1 MENNVLEI
9 LKKTGAVLDNDH
21 FVGTSGGHFDT
32 YVNKDALYPHTKE
45 TSAVC
50 QLFAEKYKDLD
61 IDVVAGPA
69 LGGIILSQWT
79 AYHLSQI
86 KGKEILGVYAEKE
99 DDKLTFFTRRNYNN
113 LIKGKKVLALE
124 DLTQTGSSLKKLVE
138 AIKEAGGEVIQA
150 SVMVNKNP
158 QTINTT
164 MFGVPFSS
172 LAEMTI
178 ANYSAEECPL
188 CKNNVPINTKIGHGK
203 KFLESKQI

>member
-1 MENNVLEI
+1 MENNVLDI
-9 LKKTGAVLDNDH
+9 LKKAGAVLDNDH

-32 YVNKDALYPHTKE
+32 YVNKDALYPHTAE

-113 LIKGKKVLALE
+113 LVKGKKVLALE
-124 DLTQTGSSLKKLVE
+124 DLTQTGASLKKLVD
-138 AIKEAGGEVIQA
+138 ATKEAGGEVIQA

-158 QTINTT
+158 ETINAE
-164 MFGVPFSS
+164 MFGVPFSA

-178 ANYSAEECPL
+178 PNYSAEECPL
-188 CKNNVPINTKIGHGK
+188 CKNNVPVNIKIGHGK
-203 KFLESKQI
+203 KFLESKQV